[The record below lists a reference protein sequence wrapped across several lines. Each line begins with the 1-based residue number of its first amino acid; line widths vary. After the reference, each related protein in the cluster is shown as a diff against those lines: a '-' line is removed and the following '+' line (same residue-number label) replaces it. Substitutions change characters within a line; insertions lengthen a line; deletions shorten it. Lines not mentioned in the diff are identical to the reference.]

1 MIKRLIKF
9 LIRRYL
15 TEENVNKALCL
26 CYEEYFKR
34 EAKKRRK

>member
-15 TEENVNKALCL
+15 TEENVDKALKV
-26 CYEEYFKR
+26 CYEEYAKR
-34 EAKKRRK
+34 TAKKRKK